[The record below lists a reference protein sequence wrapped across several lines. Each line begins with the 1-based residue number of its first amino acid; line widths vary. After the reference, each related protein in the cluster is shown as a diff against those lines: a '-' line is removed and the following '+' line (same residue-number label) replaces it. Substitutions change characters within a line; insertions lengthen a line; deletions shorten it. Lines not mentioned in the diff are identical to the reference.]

1 MNRSD
6 SPLFSSGLEL
16 GSFVVTSNVL
26 HHSWAA
32 ISELYGEIHE
42 PPSWAS
48 PVRFRTFQQP
58 NCTII
63 AFVTWPPCTKEHLQG
78 QGGGDLVSSSA
89 LKETFPLFEFLST
102 KTNPRFSINKPA
114 IDLFA
119 SVRGVLDFLKSQIS
133 TKPLIIAGH
142 FVGGSVAS
150 LFTLWLLDKI
160 NLATTKRPL
169 CITFGSPLVGDDGL
183 QEAILQYPA
192 WNSCFLHV
200 VSDRDPVPRV
210 LISPHNIPSA
220 PQSASASPTKE
231 YKPFG
236 TFLLCSQLGCACLE
250 NPESVLE
257 LLMANYSEGPGN
269 QVLEFFDYKNIVQQL
284 KGNVICKDSTA
295 VLDEWIA
302 QPLQAGII
310 TQLAAIGLGRPQQ
323 LQQQSIDMN
332 KLITKTQEQ
341 EREWLF
347 RRREAYDSKVL
358 NEMKV
363 NMAQLEWYKK
373 FSEDEKIG
381 YYDMFKN
388 PYVSRNNTVERFKK
402 SLTCYWIDMVDEK
415 EKMPQRKGAA
425 FATRFLFSGTNYRRM
440 VEPLD
445 IAEYYRDGE
454 TDYIAKGRTKHYKL
468 LKQWLDEDESSASR
482 PNNPKKQNLKGGLTE
497 DSCFWAYVEE
507 ALISVNA
514 LSNGQYSSNDMDKH
528 KRSLIQFDDY
538 VWGMLKNYAVSPEIF
553 LEKSS
558 FMKWWKEY
566 SEIIRKGI
574 MGPSHTSPFT
584 EFMQNRQY
592 GQYAPGCM

>member
-142 FVGGSVAS
+142 SVGGSVAS

-183 QEAILQYPA
+183 QEAILQYSA

-210 LISPHNIPSA
+210 LISPYNPTA
-220 PQSASASPTKE
+220 PELASPTNQ

-236 TFLLCSQLGCACLE
+236 TFLLYSELGCACLE
-250 NPESVLE
+250 DPESVLE
-257 LLMANYSEGPGN
+257 LLVATYSEGPG
-269 QVLEFFDYKNIVQQL
+269 FDYKDIFQQL
-284 KGNVICKDSTA
+284 NGNVICKDSTKD
-295 VLDEWIA
+295 DEWIA
-302 QPLQAGII
+302 QPLPAGII
-310 TQLAAIGLGRPQQ
+310 TQLGAIGLGRLQ

-332 KLITKTQEQ
+332 TLIRQTEIR
-341 EREWLF
+341 ERKWLI
-347 RRREAYDSKVL
+347 RRREAYNDSKL

-373 FSEDEKIG
+373 FSEDKKIG

-388 PYVSRNNTVERFKK
+388 EYDSRNNTLQRFKK
-402 SLTCYWIDMVDEK
+402 SLTCYWTDMVDEV
-415 EKMPQRKGAA
+415 EKKPQWRGAS
-425 FATRFLFSGTNYRRM
+425 FTTRWLFSGTIYRRM
-440 VEPLD
+440 VEPLN
-445 IAEYYRDGE
+445 IAEYYRDGK
-454 TDYIAKGRTKHYKL
+454 TDYIAKGRSKHYKL
-468 LKQWLDEDESSASR
+468 LEQWLDEDESRSASR

-528 KRSLIQFDDY
+528 KRSLIQFEDY
-538 VWGMLKNYAVSPEIF
+538 VWGMLKNCAVSSEIF
-553 LEKSS
+553 LEQSS
-558 FMKWWKEY
+558 FMKWWKKY
-566 SEIIRKGI
+566 LEIIRKGI
-574 MGPSHTSPFT
+574 MGTSPFT

-592 GQYAPGCM
+592 SQYAPGCQ